1 MIAGE
6 KSLLKYYVY
15 IVLSMFFWGMSF
27 IWSTIALEQ
36 YAPITVIFFRLV
48 LSSIFMY
55 LIIKITRNT
64 EKIEVSDRK
73 WFLLLAFAEP
83 FFYFLGENFGLMYVS
98 PAVTSAII
106 ATIPLVTPIVAFV
119 FLREKVD
126 RATVIGIIISFS
138 GIIYMLVNRDL
149 SLNASLKGI
158 LLLFL
163 AVFSAV
169 AYTIFIRKLA
179 NKYKAITI
187 LTWQNIIG
195 TMYFLPLFL
204 IFDFRQ
210 VLTIVPS
217 TATIMAIVQLSVF
230 ASSLAFLLFIIVV
243 AKLGMVKANIFTNLI
258 PVFTAVFAYYL
269 IGEAITVQKII
280 GIVLVISG
288 IMISQL
294 PVLLMRRREIR
305 LKAKG

>member
-1 MIAGE
+1 M
-6 KSLLKYYVY
+6 
-15 IVLSMFFWGMSF
+15 
-27 IWSTIALEQ
+27 
-36 YAPITVIFFRLV
+36 
-48 LSSIFMY
+48 SSIIMF
-55 LIIKITRNT
+55 LIVKLTRNT
-64 EKIEVSDRK
+64 EKIEPADRK

-106 ATIPLVTPIVAFV
+106 ATIPLVTPIMAFV
-119 FLREKVD
+119 FLRERVD

-204 IFDFRQ
+204 IFDLRQ
-210 VLTIVPS
+210 VLTIVPF

-258 PVFTAVFAYYL
+258 PVFTAIFAYYI
-269 IGEAITVQKII
+269 IGEAITIQKVLGILMVI
-280 GIVLVISG
+280 TGIV
-288 IMISQL
+288 ISQIPML
-294 PVLLMRRREIR
+294 R
-305 LKAKG
+305 LIYARTRGR